1 MEEGRG
7 EMEAKT
13 GASCRVQVA
22 GEARDGRRKMEAG
35 RWKQRQSQVTGHR
48 VQAAGFNL
56 GPCILNLESPVGQ
69 REE

>member
-1 MEEGRG
+1 LQAAGRRDEIEEGSG
-7 EMEAKT
+7 EREAKT
-13 GASCRVQVA
+13 
-22 GEARDGRRKMEAG
+22 
-35 RWKQRQSQVTGHR
+35 VTGHR